1 MKLLLP
7 LEYYDDAGRVKP
19 AVALYFCIV
28 FLSRSLLILI
38 GSVSV
43 RENSE
48 QLLALFY
55 PEKQYLYISLVI
67 AFPAFLALLLL
78 GFREKIWLAERHWM
92 FSCIKPLLI
101 FSVLADLTLHIL
113 LADIENWRF
122 SWLIAITLLLD
133 SLVFYFL
140 VKDKHTLLMLMDWKK
155 STSVVPVVKPS
166 TQK

>member
-7 LEYYDDAGRVKP
+7 LKYYDDAGRVKP
-19 AVALYFCIV
+19 AAALYVCIA

-43 RENSE
+43 RENGE
-48 QLLALFY
+48 RLLALFY

-78 GFREKIWLAERHWM
+78 SFREKVWQADTCWM

-101 FSVLADLTLHIL
+101 FSALADLALHVM
-113 LADIENWRF
+113 LANIEYWQF
-122 SWLIAITLLLD
+122 SWVIAVTLLLD
-133 SLVFYFL
+133 LLIFYFL
-140 VKDKHTLLMLMDWKK
+140 IRDKHTQLMLMDWKK
-155 STSVVPVVKPS
+155 PIPKTSAVKPLA
-166 TQK
+166 

>member
-7 LEYYDDAGRVKP
+7 LKYYDEAGRVKP
-19 AVALYFCIV
+19 AVSLYLCIA
-28 FLSRSLLILI
+28 FLSRSLLILV

-43 RENSE
+43 RENGE

-55 PEKQYLYISLVI
+55 PERQYLYISLAI

-78 GFREKIWLAERHWM
+78 GFREKIWHVGRCWM

-101 FSVLADLTLHIL
+101 FSVCADLGLHFM
-113 LADIENWRF
+113 LASTSHWQF
-122 SWLIAITLLLD
+122 SWVIAFTLLID

-140 VKDKHTLLMLMDWKK
+140 TKDKHTQLMLTDWKRFIPI
-155 STSVVPVVKPS
+155 TSSAKPS
-166 TQK
+166 V

>member
-7 LEYYDDAGRVKP
+7 LKYYDDAGRVKP
-19 AVALYFCIV
+19 AAAVYLCIA

-43 RENSE
+43 RENGE

-55 PEKQYLYISLVI
+55 PDKQYLYINLAI

-78 GFREKIWLAERHWM
+78 GFREKIWQADRCWM

-101 FSVLADLTLHIL
+101 FSVLADLGLHIM
-113 LADIENWRF
+113 LANIDHWQF
-122 SWLIAITLLLD
+122 SWVTAVTLLLD
-133 SLVFYFL
+133 SLIFYFL
-140 VKDKHTLLMLMDWKK
+140 LKDKHTQMMLVDWRR
-155 STSVVPVVKPS
+155 SIPITSATKPS
-166 TQK
+166 Y

>member
-7 LEYYDDAGRVKP
+7 LKYYDDAGRVKP
-19 AVALYFCIV
+19 AAALYVCIA

-43 RENSE
+43 RENGE

-78 GFREKIWLAERHWM
+78 GFREKVWQADTCWM

-101 FSVLADLTLHIL
+101 FSVLADLGLHVM
-113 LADIENWRF
+113 LANIEYWQF
-122 SWLIAITLLLD
+122 SWVIAVTLLLD
-133 SLVFYFL
+133 SLIFYFL
-140 VKDKHTLLMLMDWKK
+140 IRDKHTQLMLMDWKK
-155 STSVVPVVKPS
+155 SIPKTSAVKPLA
-166 TQK
+166 